1 MKKAMPAGRQGFTI
15 IELMVTVAIIAILAA
30 LIMVSFSNIKAKN
43 RDAKRMGDLKSI
55 SNALNL
61 YYSLH
66 HSFLSTSGVP
76 IHLDGTDTISSALV
90 SEEFIP
96 APIIDP
102 LDSGNYIYQ
111 YDSANGLDYTLSFC
125 LETDS
130 IQSYSPAGCYTIKP

>member
-1 MKKAMPAGRQGFTI
+1 MKKGFTI

-61 YYSLH
+61 YYSVNN
-66 HSFLSTSGVP
+66 SFPTCLACPAGVYLNNNPIDAVSTK
-76 IHLDGTDTISSALV
+76 LKDGN
-90 SEEFIP
+90 FIP

-102 LDSGNYIYQ
+102 LNSGDYQ
-111 YDSANGLDYTLSFC
+111 YNYQSANGTDYTLTFY
-125 LETDS
+125 LETNS
-130 IQSYSPAGCYTIKP
+130 IKGYSAGINTMKP